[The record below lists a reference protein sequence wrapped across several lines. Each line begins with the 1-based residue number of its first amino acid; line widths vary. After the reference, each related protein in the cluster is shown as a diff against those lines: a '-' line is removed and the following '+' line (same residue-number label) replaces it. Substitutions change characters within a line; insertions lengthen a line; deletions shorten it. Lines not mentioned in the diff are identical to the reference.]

1 MRETCVDVFLQTEC
15 QVSLNTVDSI
25 ENFVSDVNS
34 GRWDQVLPIVSR
46 LKLPQGK
53 LENLY
58 EQVNATGLQQ
68 CQDFQCLLT

>member
-1 MRETCVDVFLQTEC
+1 M
-15 QVSLNTVDSI
+15 SLNTVDSI

-58 EQVNATGLQQ
+58 EQVSAAGLQQ
-68 CQDFQCLLT
+68 CHAGLSLFADVDTYSESGRP